1 MPFFIPLLGLIIGIL
16 IGESISIPSWGI
28 IPILIA
34 CSINL
39 YLIKKAS
46 TPLKALKYNKGHWVW
61 IFLIFTGIGIFDIAL
76 QKPIQPSENKLRNFI
91 LVEGEVIDSKS
102 FANSDRFV
110 VRVTRTIDSLYK
122 VKNINNFKI
131 ILSSDGLSA
140 EPGDLIT
147 FPAKFTKIIDN
158 PNLRPSGYAERMSKI
173 GIYYQIKAKE
183 GEIKIKGYNNSLS
196 NSAVAWRNKLIAKI
210 EKSTLSRP
218 ACNFIVALL
227 FGDRSF
233 LSEAVKDTFSNAG
246 VAHVLALSG
255 MHVAIIMGIFLILLL
270 PLKLIGLHRSRYIIA
285 LIMVWAY
292 AFFTGMAP
300 STVRACIMTSFV
312 VIAMSIQRRNNAENS
327 LLASA
332 FIILLFT
339 PQALFDIGMQL
350 SFLCV
355 GSILLFAGPMNPV
368 NQHSHP
374 LLHTSI
380 AAILVSLVSTITT
393 WVVVSFYFNKIPLL
407 FLPVN
412 LCMLPLLP
420 AFIWIAVAYIILLLC
435 GIDISALSVILNKG
449 YDLFEWLANRL
460 SAFGESTVSLNI
472 QFPVLVLWLLGI
484 LIIAYA
490 IKKNI
495 NKKKVVI
502 IGGVC
507 MMVIAVICIPILN
520 KKDMD
525 GIIFQQNYSE
535 IALALYSGNIPLES
549 KMPRNSVSRIY
560 HKGCEILSLDCAINA
575 DSLTSRL
582 TSSHRSRKR
591 YLIIGSG
598 FRETPLKDIPEIK
611 NFDKI
616 ILHSSLRRKMENQI
630 RKEASEIGL
639 RTLHSLREDG
649 PLEELLPDSLPII
662 K

>member
-1 MPFFIPLLGLIIGIL
+1 MPFFIPLLALIIGIL
-16 IGESISIPSWGI
+16 IGDTISIPSWGI

-34 CSINL
+34 CAINL

-46 TPLKALKYNKGHWVW
+46 TPLKAIKYNKGHKVW
-61 IFLIFTGIGIFDIAL
+61 IFLLFTGVGIFDIAL
-76 QKPIQPSENKLRNFI
+76 QKPIQPSENELRQFI
-91 LVEGEVIDSKS
+91 IAEGEVIDAKS
-102 FANSDRFV
+102 FANSDRFIIK
-110 VRVTRTIDSLYK
+110 VTRAIDSLYK
-122 VKNINNFKI
+122 VRNLNNFNI
-131 ILSSDGLSA
+131 ILTTDGLSA

-147 FPAKFTKIIDN
+147 FPARFSKIIDN
-158 PNLRPSGYAERMSKI
+158 PNLRPSGYARRMNKV
-173 GIYYQIKAKE
+173 GINYHIKAKE
-183 GEIKIKGYNNSLS
+183 GEIKIKGFNNTLS
-196 NSAVAWRNKLIAKI
+196 NSAVGWRNKLIAKI
-210 EKSTLSRP
+210 EKSTLSRST
-218 ACNFIVALL
+218 CNFIVALL

-233 LSEAVKDTFSNAG
+233 LSESVKDTFSNAG

-270 PLKLIGLHRSRYIIA
+270 PLKLIGLHKSRYLLA
-285 LIMVWAY
+285 LIMVWIY

-312 VIAMSIQRRNNAENS
+312 VVAMAIQRRNNAENS

-339 PQALFDIGMQL
+339 PQAIFDIGMQL

-355 GSILLFAGPMNPV
+355 GSILLFAGPMNPI
-368 NQHSHP
+368 NQQSHP
-374 LLHTSI
+374 LLHSTI

-420 AFIWIAVAYIILLLC
+420 VYIWLATVFIILLFL
-435 GIDISALSVILNKG
+435 GIDVSLLSMILNRG
-449 YDLFEWLANRL
+449 YDLFEWLADNL
-460 SAFGESTVSLNI
+460 SAFGESTVSLNVH
-472 QFPVLVLWLLGI
+472 FPVLILWLLGV

-490 IKKNI
+490 LKKNI
-495 NKKKVVI
+495 DKRKVVI
-502 IGGVC
+502 IGGVG
-507 MMVIAVICIPILN
+507 MMIIALVFIPILN
-520 KKDMD
+520 KKELD
-525 GIIFQQNYSE
+525 GIIFQQNSSE
-535 IALALYSGNIPLES
+535 IALALYSGDIPLES
-549 KMPRNSVSRIY
+549 RMPRNSISRIY
-560 HKGCEILSLDCAINA
+560 HKGCEILSLDCAVNA
-575 DSLTSRL
+575 DSLLSTLSTSR
-582 TSSHRSRKR
+582 RSRKR

-598 FRETPLKDIPEIK
+598 FRETSLKDIPEIK

-630 RKEASEIGL
+630 RKEALEIGL
-639 RTLHSLREDG
+639 QTLHSLREEG